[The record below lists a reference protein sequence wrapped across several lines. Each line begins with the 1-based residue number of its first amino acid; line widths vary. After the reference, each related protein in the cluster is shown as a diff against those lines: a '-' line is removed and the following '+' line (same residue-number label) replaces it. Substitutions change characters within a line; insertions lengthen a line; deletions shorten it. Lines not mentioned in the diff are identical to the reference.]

1 MNILDNNNN
10 NDERMNVE
18 AADVTEQM
26 RLSDWCSTKKNE
38 FFGFH

>member
-26 RLSDWCSTKKNE
+26 RLSD
-38 FFGFH
+38 

>member
-26 RLSDWCSTKKNE
+26 RLSFSDFTRKL
-38 FFGFH
+38 